1 MQTMKTVR
9 KEDMDKAA
17 WSWADTT
24 EPKDV
29 TKEHV
34 ELSYRI
40 KLGVCGP
47 NSCRYVYGM
56 TLDKKQAVLE
66 FIIFFLTHN
75 LKLLSLNIL
84 VYIWCVLL
92 AFCSV

>member
-1 MQTMKTVR
+1 MQSMKTVR

-29 TKEHV
+29 TKEHL

-40 KLGVCGP
+40 KLNVCGP
-47 NSCRYVYGM
+47 NSCRYVYVM
-56 TLDKKQAVLE
+56 ELDKKGAVLE
-66 FIIFFLTHN
+66 FLCN
-75 LKLLSLNIL
+75 
-84 VYIWCVLL
+84 
-92 AFCSV
+92 

>member
-1 MQTMKTVR
+1 MRTMKTVR

-29 TKEHV
+29 TKEHL

-47 NSCRYVYGM
+47 NSCRYVYVM
-56 TLDKKQAVLE
+56 ALDKK
-66 FIIFFLTHN
+66 
-75 LKLLSLNIL
+75 
-84 VYIWCVLL
+84 
-92 AFCSV
+92 